1 MEKINTSDLNRRNLK
16 SAMLRGELIFERLF
30 SSNDAGVENRTFHV
44 WKSKGLLGFIER
56 GTWGRVS
63 FVGLIWLRLLET
75 MRRFGCPV
83 SLMKKL
89 YDHYFQRA
97 FDENL
102 AEKTLQDNIQF
113 YEALSAQRPLTAD
126 ESAVRLQLHHLNQD
140 RLLKMALRTE
150 ISYFSHLILEC
161 LRAHA
166 ETGIIIY
173 EDGNFTDYV
182 NDLANLDNGG
192 RLEYENRP
200 HLRIPISNYI
210 MEFITDESRDEF
222 LRKTALFD
230 EDEYRVVK
238 EMRNKNVQS
247 VTVRFRKE
255 DHRPEIIECDHA
267 GLIKGDQARRVMSIL
282 GLKNYSTIDLKTR
295 DGNSLSFKYKEK
307 KYL

>member
-1 MEKINTSDLNRRNLK
+1 MRKIHTSELNRHDLK
-16 SAMLRGELIFERLF
+16 GAMLRGELIFERIF
-30 SSNDAGVENRTFHV
+30 SSTDAGVENRTFHV
-44 WKSKGLLGFIER
+44 WKSKGLLGFIEK

-63 FVGLIWLRLLET
+63 FVGLIWLQLLES

-89 YDHYFQRA
+89 YEYYFTRA

-102 AEKTLQDNIQF
+102 AEKTLQENIQF
-113 YEALSAQRPLTAD
+113 YETLSTQRPLTED
-126 ESAVRLQLHHLNQD
+126 ESAVRIQLHQLNQD
-140 RLLKMALRTE
+140 PLLKMALRTE

-173 EDGNFTDYV
+173 EDGSFTDYV
-182 NDLANLDNGG
+182 NDIEKLDHGG
-192 RLEYENRP
+192 RLEYESKP
-200 HLRIPISNYI
+200 HIRIPISSYI
-210 MEFITDESRDEF
+210 IEFITDESRDEF

-247 VTVRFRKE
+247 ITIKFREE
-255 DHRPEIIECDHA
+255 DHRPEFIECDR
-267 GLIKGDQARRVMSIL
+267 GGMIKGDQAKRVMSIL
-282 GLKNYSTIDLKTR
+282 GLKNYSAIDLKTR